1 MIWKLVITGPATEPR
16 SSEYDTPAAAWRA
29 YERSIRELEDAG
41 FARHGPEDV
50 WYGIGSTQPLV
61 RDGTVVSVHIERGD
75 SAPDARLRA
84 PLSRA

>member
-1 MIWKLVITGPATEPR
+1 MIWKLAVNGTAAELR
-16 SSEYDTPAAAWRA
+16 SSEYDTAAAAWRA

-50 WYGIGSTQPLV
+50 RYGIGSTQRLV

-75 SAPDARLRA
+75 IRA
-84 PLSRA
+84 